1 MSDDDIILFE
11 EWKEIFWVISI
22 STILTVGICYLI
34 AGIIAYRALKKFQ
47 QSTGKNTWKNKMK
60 LMPFG
65 FLLLGILISSV
76 PSFLSASIIAALYVH
91 IPYAIS
97 LDYGCALGVGQALIF
112 VYIHWG
118 KMQFL
123 HKI

>member
-1 MSDDDIILFE
+1 MSEDNTILFE
-11 EWKEIFWVISI
+11 HYDQIFWCISI

-47 QSTGKNTWKNKMK
+47 EGRPIEWKKKMK
-60 LMPFG
+60 LIPFG
-65 FLLLGILISSV
+65 FFMSGIIISAV
-76 PSFLSASIIAALYVH
+76 PSFLSASIVAALYVR

-97 LDYGCALGVGQALIF
+97 LDYGIALGAGQALIF

>member
-1 MSDDDIILFE
+1 MPEILFE
-11 EWKEIFWVISI
+11 DFAPIFWCISI
-22 STILTVGICYLI
+22 STILTVGIFYGI
-34 AGIIAYRALKKFQ
+34 AGIVAYRALNKFQ
-47 QSTGKNTWKNKMK
+47 MGRPNRWKKKMRCI
-60 LMPFG
+60 PFG
-65 FLLLGILISSV
+65 FMLLGIIISAV
-76 PSFLSASIIAALYVH
+76 PSFLSASIIAALYVK

-97 LDYGCALGVGQALIF
+97 LDYGIAFGFGQALIF